1 MSDRDIDQL
10 IENNPNPYE
19 FKFQQYL
26 IKGFKICNEF
36 VTGFILFF
44 FLYILISGSVDL
56 ISDIGDLVNRF
67 FVTPIIGTGVYFVA
81 RNISEKKEFNFDQFW
96 KGFQFVTP
104 LILMTLIET
113 AIFLLILSPILING
127 DINLYLEWYEEW
139 QKTPL
144 GMNSFPDFQIW
155 FLFLLIPILYLSIVW
170 IYAPLLI
177 IFYNMPAWDAM
188 ETSRKIISKQWLDT
202 FIELKDVSTGGL
214 RIESAKEEFKKG
226 TPCEIV
232 LPKIKDLDGKKLKC
246 EVSRASFIEANWVH
260 DIGLRFI
267 PPNTDYLKQFVEI
280 IERHYIK

>member
-67 FVTPIIGTGVYFVA
+67 FVTPVIGTGVYFVA

-144 GMNSFPDFQIW
+144 GMNSFPNFQIW

-188 ETSRKIISKQWLDT
+188 ETSRKIISKQWGNFAL
-202 FIELKDVSTGGL
+202 FYLVVSIISVSGILLFGIGILYTL
-214 RIESAKEEFKKG
+214 PIG
-226 TPCEIV
+226 TCIFY
-232 LPKIKDLDGKKLKC
+232 
-246 EVSRASFIEANWVH
+246 ASFE
-260 DIGLRFI
+260 DILDF
-267 PPNTDYLKQFVEI
+267 YLKKEQKDDDIMDHLIDSF
-280 IERHYIK
+280 R